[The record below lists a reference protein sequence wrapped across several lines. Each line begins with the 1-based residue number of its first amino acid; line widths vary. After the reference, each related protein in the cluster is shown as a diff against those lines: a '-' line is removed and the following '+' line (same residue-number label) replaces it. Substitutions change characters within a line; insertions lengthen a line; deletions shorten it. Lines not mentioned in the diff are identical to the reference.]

1 MTQLTQATSEEDRS
15 HVSRSRII
23 TAEQAFRAAVAV
35 ANPPDHEWMV
45 GLCLDQ
51 TLRLIDAHQV
61 FSSPTCRPCSDESL
75 DALLTASATCN
86 PDEIIIVRKH
96 IHPWGGPRT
105 PGMRRF
111 RAFRRRAHE
120 RHVQIRD
127 AFVADSTG
135 EIYSI
140 FGEPLATA
148 RMKFSPHIV
157 RLVGLCGLVSPW
169 ID

>member
-1 MTQLTQATSEEDRS
+1 MTQLTQTPSEEDRS
-15 HVSRSRII
+15 HLSKSRIV
-23 TAEQAFRAAVAV
+23 TAEQAFRAAAAV

-45 GLCLDQ
+45 GLCLDH
-51 TLRLIDAHQV
+51 TISLIDAHQV
-61 FSSPTCRPCSDESL
+61 FSSPTCRPCSDEAL
-75 DALLTASATCN
+75 DALLTAAATCA
-86 PDEIIIVRKH
+86 PDAIMIVRQH

-120 RHVQIRD
+120 CHVQIRD

-135 EIYSI
+135 EVYSI

-148 RMKFSPHIV
+148 RMKFSPYVVRIV
-157 RLVGLCGLVSPW
+157 GLFGLVGPLVG
-169 ID
+169 

>member
-15 HVSRSRII
+15 HVSKSRIV
-23 TAEQAFRAAVAV
+23 TAEHAYQAAAAV
-35 ANPPDHEWMV
+35 ANPPDHEWLV
-45 GLCLDQ
+45 GLCLDH

-86 PDEIIIVRKH
+86 PDEIIIVRQH

-105 PGMRRF
+105 PGMQRF

-140 FGEPLATA
+140 FGVASGSPK
-148 RMKFSPHIV
+148 MKFSRYAA
-157 RLVGLCGLVSPW
+157 RLVGLF
-169 ID
+169 